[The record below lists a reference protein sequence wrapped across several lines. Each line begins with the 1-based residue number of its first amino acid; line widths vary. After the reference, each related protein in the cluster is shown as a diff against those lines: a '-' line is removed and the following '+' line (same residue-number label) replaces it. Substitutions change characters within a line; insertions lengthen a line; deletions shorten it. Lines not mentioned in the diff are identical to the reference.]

1 MTAVPSPA
9 TATAGSRPAG
19 SFWVVAAIL
28 FLFMFAASAPSPLY
42 GVYAARWHF
51 SPTTLTAV
59 FGVYALAL
67 LGALL
72 VTGSLSDSVGRRPV
86 ILAALAVQAVSMMVF
101 LAADGVGW
109 LYVAR
114 VLQGL
119 ATGTVTG
126 AVAAALIDLQ
136 PAGRPGAGAL
146 VNGVT
151 PMIGLALGGLGA
163 GALVQYGP
171 APLRLVYLLMLA
183 GFVLLAMALLTVPE
197 PVTRTGAVR
206 LRPRV
211 GVERAVRSP
220 FLAALPCLVATWAL
234 GGLYLSLGPSLVLQL
249 QHSGN
254 RLFGGFVVFLLAGS
268 GAAAAL
274 VVRRLT
280 PRLLMLAGCVAL
292 AAGVAVTILGVA
304 ASIVGL
310 FLLGTAVSGAGFGT
324 AFLGAFRTLAALASP
339 SRRGELIAAVY
350 IAAYLA
356 FSLPAVIAGVVTS
369 HLGLRDTAIG
379 YAAVVGALAIV
390 AIGATVRIISQQ
402 GAPDA

>member
-1 MTAVPSPA
+1 M
-9 TATAGSRPAG
+9 
-19 SFWVVAAIL
+19 
-28 FLFMFAASAPSPLY
+28 
-42 GVYAARWHF
+42 
-51 SPTTLTAV
+51 
-59 FGVYALAL
+59 
-67 LGALL
+67 
-72 VTGSLSDSVGRRPV
+72 
-86 ILAALAVQAVSMMVF
+86 
-101 LAADGVGW
+101 
-109 LYVAR
+109 
-114 VLQGL
+114 
-119 ATGTVTG
+119 
-126 AVAAALIDLQ
+126 
-136 PAGRPGAGAL
+136 
-146 VNGVT
+146 
-151 PMIGLALGGLGA
+151 
-163 GALVQYGP
+163 QYGP

-206 LRPRV
+206 LRPRA

-379 YAAVVGALAIV
+379 YAAVVGTLAIV

>member
-1 MTAVPSPA
+1 
-9 TATAGSRPAG
+9 
-19 SFWVVAAIL
+19 VVAAIL

-146 VNGVT
+146 VNGAT